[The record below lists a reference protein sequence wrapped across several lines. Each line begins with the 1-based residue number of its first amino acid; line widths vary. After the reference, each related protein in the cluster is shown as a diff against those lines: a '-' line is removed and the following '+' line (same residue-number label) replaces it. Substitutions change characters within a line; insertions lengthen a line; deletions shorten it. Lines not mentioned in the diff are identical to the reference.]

1 MAAGSGRTAGPSHPV
16 RGDAPRPLRVLQFG
30 TYDRGVGRN
39 AILAEGLAAAG
50 VTVGECHV
58 PVWRDTAAKLDAVA
72 RPGALARAA
81 ARQAV
86 AWPRLV
92 GRYAR
97 LPDHDALVVGAT
109 AHLDVPLACWLARR
123 HGRLAVFDPLVS
135 IGETVRDR
143 GLLPPA
149 SRRFRALTAVERALF
164 RLPDVCL
171 ADTAPHADAFAR
183 ELGVAAER
191 LVVVPVGAP
200 GVYRRRAT
208 PYDPGARRPV
218 RVVYFGQFIPLH
230 GVDVV
235 VRAAHR
241 LRERADVVFDLV
253 GLGQTRPA
261 AAALAAAL
269 GTPNVV
275 FHPRWLD
282 AEALIDAFIQPADI
296 CLGVFGAQPK
306 AGLVVPYKVYA
317 ALAAGR
323 AVVTGDT
330 PAVRDLL
337 SPGVEVCTVPV
348 AADADRT
355 AAGLAAAITRLV
367 EDPEQRRR
375 LAAAGQAA
383 WDARFAPAVTG
394 ARLRDALV
402 ARVRRAGAHRAG

>member
-1 MAAGSGRTAGPSHPV
+1 MV
-16 RGDAPRPLRVLQFG
+16 QFG
-30 TYDRGVGRN
+30 AYDRGIGRN

-50 VTVGECHV
+50 VAVAECHV

-72 RPGALARAA
+72 HPGALAGAA

-86 AWPRLV
+86 AWPRFA
-92 GRYAR
+92 RRHAR
-97 LPDHDALVVGAT
+97 LADYDVLVVGPT
-109 AHLDVPLACWLARR
+109 AHLDLPLARWLARR
-123 HGRLAVFDPLVS
+123 RGRLVVFDPLVS

-143 GLLPPA
+143 GLLPES
-149 SRRFRALTAVERALF
+149 SRRLRLLTRIERLLF

-171 ADTAPHADAFAR
+171 ADTRPHADTFAR
-183 ELGVAAER
+183 DLGVPAER

-200 GVYRRRAT
+200 AIYRRRPS
-208 PYDPGARRPV
+208 PYAPGAGTPV

-241 LRERADVVFDLV
+241 LRDRADVVFDLV
-253 GLGQTRPA
+253 GLGQTQVA
-261 AAALAAAL
+261 AADLAAAL
-269 GTPNVV
+269 GTPNVR
-275 FHPRWLD
+275 FHPRWLS

-306 AGLVVPYKVYA
+306 AARVVPYKVYA

-337 SPGVEVCTVPV
+337 RPGVEVCAVPV
-348 AADADRT
+348 ATDAAWTADRLADAIAD
-355 AAGLAAAITRLV
+355 LADHPAR
-367 EDPEQRRR
+367 RRR
-375 LAAAGQAA
+375 LATGGQAA
-383 WDARFAPAVTG
+383 WDARFAPAVLG
-394 ARLRDALV
+394 ALLRDALW
-402 ARVRRAGAHRAG
+402 ARVRAHAPGNAR